1 MSAPALAQ
9 DDAVG
14 QSAQSQLPPVQ
25 GAAPQQNEQPAAN
38 ATNLRD
44 AEQSASVPVSERTL
58 EGGTVILPADHLF
71 GDWNGRLPAWQES
84 GFTPS
89 LTWIS
94 NIAGNPVGGGEQ
106 GFTECENLGLDLSF
120 DLEKLVG
127 VCDTK
132 FHVSMSQRSGTSLT
146 NDYIG
151 NFFSTQQVF
160 GGETYKL
167 INFDVQRY
175 FFDRTVDVRLG
186 RIGAA
191 DDFLVSPYFWYF
203 MSNGIDGSPASIYTN
218 APGMTSYPNDT
229 WGGRVKWATTS
240 RTYAMFGVYNGDP
253 NIRDNVFHGT
263 NFSMHG
269 PLFAIGEVGY
279 QRNGH
284 ADDQGMLGNY
294 KLGAYYNGGSFDE
307 FSPSQ
312 FAPVG
317 PAPGVVS
324 GNWGYY
330 ALFDQVVYQ
339 PYGKDDP
346 RAIGVF
352 GSIVVAP
359 DPSTNLM
366 PFFCNGGVLARGLLP
381 SRPTDTLGLG
391 IIYGSFSPDLQAAQ
405 ETAQSIDPTI
415 AVQDYELDFELSYRI
430 RMRGGAMFFQP
441 DLQYIVNPD
450 GGHQYPNA
458 LVVGAQMG
466 VNF

>member
-1 MSAPALAQ
+1 MA
-9 DDAVG
+9 G
-14 QSAQSQLPPVQ
+14 
-25 GAAPQQNEQPAAN
+25 PQQTTRP
-38 ATNLRD
+38 ATNESNLQVLER
-44 AEQSASVPVSERTL
+44 AESVPVDERTL
-58 EGGTVILPADHLF
+58 DAGTVILPADHLF
-71 GDWNGRLPAWQES
+71 GDWFGRLPAWQES
-84 GFTPS
+84 GFTPTLS
-89 LTWIS
+89 WVS
-94 NIAGNPVGGGEQ
+94 NIAGNPVGGREQ
-106 GFTECENLGLDLSF
+106 GFTECENLGLDMGF
-120 DLEKLVG
+120 DLEKLMG
-127 VCDTK
+127 VSDTR

-146 NDYIG
+146 NQYIG

-167 INFDVQRY
+167 INVDVQRY

-191 DDFLVSPYFWYF
+191 DDFLVSPYFWFF
-203 MSNGIDGSPASIYTN
+203 MSNGIDGSPAGIYTN
-218 APGMTSYPNDT
+218 APGMNSYPNDT
-229 WGGRVKWATTS
+229 WGARVKWATTARS
-240 RTYAMFGVYNGDP
+240 YAMCGVYNGDP

-269 PLFAIGEVGY
+269 PLFAIAEVGY
-279 QRNGH
+279 QHNGH

-312 FAPVG
+312 FVAVG
-317 PAPGVVS
+317 PAPASVS

-346 RAIGVF
+346 RSVGIF
-352 GSIVVAP
+352 GSIVVAA
-359 DPSTNLM
+359 DPSINML

-391 IIYGSFSPDLQAAQ
+391 VIYGSFSPDLQLAQ
-405 ETAQSIDPTI
+405 QTAQTVNPTI
-415 AVQDYELDFELSYRI
+415 AVQDYELNVELSYRI
-430 RMRGGAMFFQP
+430 RMRDGAMFFQP
-441 DLQYIVNPD
+441 VLQYIVNPG
-450 GGHQYPNA
+450 GGHQYANA